1 MTNTTKS
8 EKKKKQESSLNLKL
22 KIETGKPIIHNPSAG
37 NSKN

>member
-8 EKKKKQESSLNLKL
+8 GKKKQESSLNLKL